1 MPSDL
6 ERIEQRIDDLVRE
19 HLAVPDA
26 EIAAS
31 CRDVLHEVATQAVV
45 SSQGG
50 KRLRARLALAAF
62 DAAGL
67 PVTSQARDAMTDLAC
82 AIEVFQTAALV
93 HDDIIDDSDLRR
105 GKPSAHRALAQQTH
119 SESIGRG
126 LGLMLGDILATVSI
140 SIANAAASSLGNPD
154 TLRSVFLGMQRDV
167 SVGQVLDLAVE
178 LTPLSDPARLAD
190 ASLNVF
196 RWKSA
201 SYTTMAPLQLGLTAA
216 GTDPQVAGPLSERIG
231 KPLGVG
237 ILGSAMKKGVLGDDG
252 YAQMLAAT
260 TRLNKVGPALAAL
273 AGVHALTDV
282 TGFGLLGHLLEIC
295 RGAGLAAKVSAA
307 RLPVMPA
314 AVGFAKQGIG
324 PGAIGRNLASYGLA
338 VNFEEGV
345 EDWQRS
351 VMADAQTSGGL
362 MVACDAASAD
372 EVMEVFRQGGFADAA
387 VIGHMEAG
395 LPKVHVTA

>member
-1 MPSDL
+1 MSMPSDL

-105 GKPSAHRALAQQTH
+105 GKPSAHRALAHQTH

-196 RWKSA
+196 RWKTA

-231 KPLGVG
+231 KPLGVAFQLADDLLDVIG
-237 ILGSAMKKGVLGDDG
+237 YTKNTGKPVGGDIKEGKRSVL
-252 YAQMLAAT
+252 LAD
-260 TRLNKVGPALAAL
+260 ALALSNADDRSEL
-273 AGVHALTDV
+273 IDMYEAPSRDARQVRRGIEIFTTSGAVELSRERIRKLWAQAGQAIAEAELPQTSRDM
-282 TGFGLLGHLLEIC
+282 LLEAC
-295 RGAGLAAKVSAA
+295 RTF
-307 RLPVMPA
+307 LPDSC
-314 AVGFAKQGIG
+314 
-324 PGAIGRNLASYGLA
+324 L
-338 VNFEEGV
+338 
-345 EDWQRS
+345 
-351 VMADAQTSGGL
+351 
-362 MVACDAASAD
+362 
-372 EVMEVFRQGGFADAA
+372 
-387 VIGHMEAG
+387 
-395 LPKVHVTA
+395 